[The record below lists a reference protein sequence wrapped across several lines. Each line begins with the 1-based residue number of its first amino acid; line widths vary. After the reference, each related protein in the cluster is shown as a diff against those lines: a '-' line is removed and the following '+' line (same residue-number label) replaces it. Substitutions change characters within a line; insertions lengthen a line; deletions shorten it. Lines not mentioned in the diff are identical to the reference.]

1 MRAERIIRAAA
12 SVAAFTTGGNH
23 MKSFANMTDKEM
35 MKLLRLRF
43 RRIGLNSFRVFI
55 YEPDGKLNRM
65 YDEILDAETCQQ
77 ISNISLDELR
87 ALPIEKP
94 EDVEPKI
101 VLSMRGLL
109 LFTLLQNNAETPKIG
124 PAKRML
130 AERLVMRGFK
140 DDELAA
146 VGSGFIGRS
155 VIDRVDAYLN
165 SLQPDGAKVNE
176 FIDLAYSRHWLDDA
190 AIQSWWNAV
199 AGAAQ
204 HNR

>member
-1 MRAERIIRAAA
+1 MIL
-12 SVAAFTTGGNH
+12 S
-23 MKSFANMTDKEM
+23 NMTDKEM

-43 RRIGLNSFRVFI
+43 RRIGLNNFRVFI

-94 EDVEPKI
+94 EDVEPQI
-101 VLSMRGLL
+101 VFSMRGLL
-109 LFTLLQNNAETPKIG
+109 LFTLMAKNTETPKIG

-140 DDELAA
+140 DDELAE
-146 VGSGFIGRS
+146 VGSEFLGRS
-155 VIDRVDAYLN
+155 IIDRVAAYLD
-165 SLQPDGAKVNE
+165 SLQADGAKVKA
-176 FIDLAYSRHWLDDA
+176 FIDLAYSRYWLDDA
-190 AIQSWWNAV
+190 AVQSWWNAV
-199 AGAAQ
+199 AG
-204 HNR
+204 H